1 VAGTI
6 RSVAVRKWF
15 WVAGSIA
22 QGLAVVAMDIVALFL
37 RGVAAGWSS
46 LALLAVFSLAR
57 GVCSVA
63 AKDVLGK
70 TISKSRRGSVTGYA
84 SSIAGA
90 VSFIVALCA
99 LAVRPGEQ
107 SMILFVSL
115 LLIADGLRIVA
126 ALAFSH
132 FHEFPGSTEFGGYV
146 ITEAVSQMRLFRD

>member
-22 QGLAVVAMDIVALFL
+22 QGLAVVAMAIVALFL
-37 RGVAAGWSS
+37 RGVAAGWSI

-90 VSFIVALCA
+90 VTIVVGVFALV
-99 LAVRPGEQ
+99 VRPGEQ
-107 SMILFVSL
+107 SLILFVSL
-115 LLIADGLRIVA
+115 LLIAGGLWIVG
-126 ALAFSH
+126 ALVFSQLQ
-132 FHEFPGSTEFGGYV
+132 EFPGATEGGGN
-146 ITEAVSQMRLFRD
+146 A